1 LWSVLHTVQEEK
13 EFFFKSWLTV
23 RK

>member
-13 EFFFKSWLTV
+13 EIFKKSWLTV

>member
-13 EFFFKSWLTV
+13 EFFLKSWLTV

>member
-13 EFFFKSWLTV
+13 EFFLKSWVTV